1 MMSYWPQKRQKR
13 LGVSSGVK
21 WCQVLWR
28 SVNCC
33 QGVSRML
40 FTLRALLFVQLLVN
54 CGKNQD
60 IARICSSN
68 ALVNCSVAH
77 LPELPSCTRVGIRD
91 NYIHLDTHE
100 RNRTSMQWIGCRG
113 IKEHQP
119 PASATPRTEFMAET
133 PSSTRRAAFG
143 DLAWSAVSRLRSSHQ
158 HTRMWAIEARNE
170 SQFKKPPLPNL
181 NMSTE
186 LRTSDGMSSKAISTN
201 ILGFQGWE
209 SWMKPTKSSSFV
221 GRQQKMKN
229 NPGLFAKVTPEKLTS
244 EWSSVIKRKVP
255 INFHKWR
262 RTTMIKPKMQAIA
275 KKRCPNSSDSS
286 ISPQTAHMWVNAKWV
301 LMLLTKKKMSVTK
314 SVVPHAQMKKSFP

>member
-1 MMSYWPQKRQKR
+1 MPSSKDRLTRSRRCSRHRLDLLLDTVNDVLLTSKASKR

-40 FTLRALLFVQLLVN
+40 FTLRALLFVQLLV
-54 CGKNQD
+54 
-60 IARICSSN
+60 IAARMKILRGYVPPMHWSTAQWPIFQNFPAAQGLESGITIFI
-68 ALVNCSVAH
+68 LTLMSV
-77 LPELPSCTRVGIRD
+77 TVQ
-91 NYIHLDTHE
+91 
-100 RNRTSMQWIGCRG
+100 SMQWIGCRG

-133 PSSTRRAAFG
+133 PSSHPPRGLWWFGMARGVAAAKQPPAHEDVG
-143 DLAWSAVSRLRSSHQ
+143 DRGQKREPIQDA
-158 HTRMWAIEARNE
+158 T
-170 SQFKKPPLPNL
+170 LPNL

-244 EWSSVIKRKVP
+244 EWSSVIKRKVL

-275 KKRCPNSSDSS
+275 KKGVP
-286 ISPQTAHMWVNAKWV
+286 TAPI
-301 LMLLTKKKMSVTK
+301 LQSLRRRRTCG
-314 SVVPHAQMKKSFP
+314 

>member
-40 FTLRALLFVQLLVN
+40 FTLRALLFVQLLVIAARMKILRGYVPPMHWSTAQWPIFQN
-54 CGKNQD
+54 FPAAQGLESGITIFILTLMSVTVHPCNELAVEASKNINLQLQQLPG
-60 IARICSSN
+60 RNSW
-68 ALVNCSVAH
+68 LRLH
-77 LPELPSCTRVGIRD
+77 LPPAALPLVIWHGPR
-91 NYIHLDTHE
+91 
-100 RNRTSMQWIGCRG
+100 CRG
-113 IKEHQP
+113 CE
-119 PASATPRTEFMAET
+119 AAT
-133 PSSTRRAAFG
+133 STRGCGR
-143 DLAWSAVSRLRSSHQ
+143 SRPE
-158 HTRMWAIEARNE
+158 T
-170 SQFKKPPLPNL
+170 SQFKTPPLPNL

-201 ILGFQGWE
+201 ILGLQGWE

-275 KKRCPNSSDSS
+275 KKGVP
-286 ISPQTAHMWVNAKWV
+286 TAPI
-301 LMLLTKKKMSVTK
+301 LQSLRRRRTCG
-314 SVVPHAQMKKSFP
+314 